1 MAGGSGGGDVYSEG
15 DSGQTGTEGSVN
27 GGTAVS
33 GGCICVNE
41 ILTHA
46 GAGGG
51 LKGDGTCIKTA
62 PCVQNVCDTG
72 GKSFQNGERGGAK
85 AFGSDGGFGGGGGSE
100 ITAGRGGGHSGGGVQ
115 FWLGSAGHGGGGG
128 SFASLN
134 SWTVSTRNSHG
145 RGYVLFQLIV

>member
-1 MAGGSGGGDVYSEG
+1 M
-15 DSGQTGTEGSVN
+15 N
-27 GGTAVS
+27 
-33 GGCICVNE
+33 
-41 ILTHA
+41 
-46 GAGGG
+46 
-51 LKGDGTCIKTA
+51 GDGTCIKTA
-62 PCVQNVCDTG
+62 PCVQNVYDTS

-85 AFGSDGGFGGGGGSE
+85 AFGSDGGFGGDGGSE